1 MSKTK
6 ALPHS
11 PSLARPVRTTF
22 YDVHRAPVAT
32 TASTDPLKAVVR
44 VVAHLQGGKYP
55 KAVSAE
61 VWNARTTDLYAAAV
75 ITSTEFH
82 IYYNSPLLKRLRKSA
97 IKETPQWIG

>member
-75 ITSTEFH
+75 ITATEFH
-82 IYYNSPLLKRLRKSA
+82 IYYNSPLLKRLRKSPT
-97 IKETPQWIG
+97 KETPQWMG